1 MSIESSTMLLASMLS
16 NDSLNVKELD
26 ETQMNRL
33 VHLATYGAATL
44 ENLSRASQLQQV
56 ESIANAS
63 AKAQAGNIAAEA
75 APQPKAEV
83 FNQPPVV
90 APSPQQPTA
99 PAVIA
104 PSNVAPQVFTP
115 ADEIQPTEGD
125 AVFAQINQA
134 ISDLCTGF
142 SMEADAKFKS
152 DMEGEKSKL
161 TEIQVAQLR
170 QNYIDLVLPIKKA
183 CQKAAQAGAAPAMS
197 DNGPAKIQMN

>member
-16 NDSLNVKELD
+16 NETLNVKELD

-33 VHLATYGAATL
+33 VHLASYGAATL

-75 APQPKAEV
+75 PPQPKAEV
-83 FNQPPVV
+83 FSQPPVA
-90 APSPQQPTA
+90 APQPSA
-99 PAVIA
+99 PPVIA

-115 ADEIQPTEGD
+115 AAEIQPTEAD
-125 AVFAQINQA
+125 AIFARINQD
-134 ISDLCTGF
+134 ISDLSTGF
-142 SMEADAKFKS
+142 SMEADANFKAG
-152 DMEGEKSKL
+152 MEGEKSKL
-161 TEIQVAQLR
+161 SEIQVAQLR

-183 CQKAAQAGAAPAMS
+183 CQEAAQAGAAPAVA

>member
-75 APQPKAEV
+75 PPQPKAEV
-83 FNQPPVV
+83 FSQPQQSTAPPVI
-90 APSPQQPTA
+90 SPQEQ
-99 PAVIA
+99 
-104 PSNVAPQVFTP
+104 SPQVFTP
-115 ADEIQPTEGD
+115 AAEIQPTEGD
-125 AVFAQINQA
+125 AVFSQINQA
-134 ISDLCTGF
+134 ISDLSTGF
-142 SMEADAKFKS
+142 SMEADAKFKA

-161 TEIQVAQLR
+161 SEIQVAQLR

-183 CQKAAQAGAAPAMS
+183 CQEAAQAGAAPAVN

>member
-90 APSPQQPTA
+90 APSAQQPTA
-99 PAVIA
+99 PPVIA
-104 PSNVAPQVFTP
+104 PQEQSPQVFTP
-115 ADEIQPTEGD
+115 AAEIQPTEAD
-125 AVFAQINQA
+125 TIFARINQA
-134 ISDLCTGF
+134 ISDLSTGF
-142 SMEADAKFKS
+142 SMEEDAKFKA

-183 CQKAAQAGAAPAMS
+183 CQKAAQVGAAPAMN